1 MLSDFCNA
9 CDFVFIYV
17 HILFNTIKKCV
28 NEKKL
33 YDGRFFFFF
42 FFSSSKLDTKSYNT
56 IHINNIAMI

>member
-9 CDFVFIYV
+9 YDFVFIYV

-33 YDGRFFFFF
+33 YDGRFFFF
-42 FFSSSKLDTKSYNT
+42 SSSLRVNWTPKVIILFILT
-56 IHINNIAMI
+56 ILR